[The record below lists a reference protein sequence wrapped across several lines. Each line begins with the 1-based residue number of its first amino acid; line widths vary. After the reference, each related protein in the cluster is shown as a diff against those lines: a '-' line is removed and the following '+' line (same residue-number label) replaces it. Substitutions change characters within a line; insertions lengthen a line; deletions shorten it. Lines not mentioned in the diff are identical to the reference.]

1 MIFALESLL
10 SGESAV
16 AARPKMNVTAA
27 RMPAVAV
34 QKSRRG
40 VLITPPLIGPPNGQG
55 EATTPPVGT
64 NATAIGPAIGPPSL
78 APDIGSQPM
87 ASVREVAFELF
98 REHGMTTIFGNPGS
112 TELPMLAEFPDDFRY
127 VLGLQEAVAVG
138 MADGYAQASGGPA
151 HVNLHTAPGVGNGMG
166 AIFNAQANHSPLVV
180 TAGQQVR
187 AHITMQAN
195 LTNRDATR
203 VVHPF
208 VKWSFEPPRAQDV
221 PHALGRAIHTASLAP
236 KGPTFVWLPMD
247 DWNEEAGPESG
258 RAIERVSEPRM
269 GPDPAAI
276 ESLAQRL
283 GSASNP
289 VLVAGPDID
298 AAGGWNDAVAL
309 AERQKL
315 PVFASPAPGGG
326 RLGFPE
332 GHPLFQGVLP
342 PAIGPVTATL
352 KGRDLVLVVGSSVFP
367 YYPYIPGPLLPEG
380 ASLVAITSDPDE
392 AARAPMGDVVL
403 ADPGLALRALLE
415 EVGEAN
421 RAEPAPLPEP
431 TAGEETDPL
440 SSTMVHNTLAQ
451 VFPDDGIVV
460 LESPSSTLSLRNQ
473 MRISRPASYYFG
485 AGGGLGFGL
494 AGAIGVQLAQ
504 PDRPV
509 VCVLGEG
516 SAQYAITGLWTA
528 VAYDVPVTFL
538 VLRNREY
545 AILKWFAEAAQVSG
559 APGLDLPGLE
569 TAAVAAAYGMT
580 ARAV

>member
-1 MIFALESLL
+1 
-10 SGESAV
+10 
-16 AARPKMNVTAA
+16 
-27 RMPAVAV
+27 
-34 QKSRRG
+34 
-40 VLITPPLIGPPNGQG
+40 
-55 EATTPPVGT
+55 
-64 NATAIGPAIGPPSL
+64 
-78 APDIGSQPM
+78 M
-87 ASVREVAFELF
+87 ASVREATFELF

-112 TELPMLAEFPDDFRY
+112 TELPMLAEFPDDFSY

-138 MADGYAQASGGPA
+138 MADGYAQASGRPT

-166 AIFNAQANHSPLVV
+166 AIFNAQANHSPLLV

-221 PHALGRAIHTASLAP
+221 PHALARAIHTASLAP
-236 KGPTFVWLPMD
+236 KGPAFVSLPMD
-247 DWNEEAGPESG
+247 DWTEEADAESG
-258 RAIERVSEPRM
+258 HVIERIAEPRM

-276 ESLAQRL
+276 ETLAQRL
-283 GSASNP
+283 NAASSP

-298 AAGGWNDAVAL
+298 AAGAWEDAVAL

-342 PAIGPVTATL
+342 PAIGPVTETL
-352 KGRDLVLVVGSSVFP
+352 KGRDLILVVGSSVFP

-392 AARAPMGDVVL
+392 AARAPMGDVIL
-403 ADPGLALRALLE
+403 ADVGLALRALLA

-421 RAEPAPLPEP
+421 RAEPPPLPEP
-431 TAGEETDPL
+431 SAGDETDPL
-440 SSTMVHNTLAQ
+440 TSTMVHNTLAQ

-460 LESPSSTLSLRNQ
+460 LESPSSTLALRNQ
-473 MRISRPASYYFG
+473 LRLSHPGSYYFG

-494 AGAIGVQLAQ
+494 AAAIGVQLAQ

-509 VCVLGEG
+509 ICVLGEG
-516 SAQYAITGLWTA
+516 SAQYAITGFWTA
-528 VAYDVPVTFL
+528 AAYDVPVTFL
-538 VLRNREY
+538 ILRNEEY
-545 AILKWFAEAAQVSG
+545 SILKWFADVEEVTG
-559 APGLDLPGLE
+559 APGLDLPALE
-569 TAAVAAAYGMT
+569 VANVAEAYGVSSRTVSGREQLHEALKGAMDSGAPELVEVPVT
-580 ARAV
+580 PGMALF

>member
-1 MIFALESLL
+1 
-10 SGESAV
+10 
-16 AARPKMNVTAA
+16 
-27 RMPAVAV
+27 
-34 QKSRRG
+34 
-40 VLITPPLIGPPNGQG
+40 
-55 EATTPPVGT
+55 
-64 NATAIGPAIGPPSL
+64 
-78 APDIGSQPM
+78 M
-87 ASVREVAFELF
+87 ASVREITFELF
-98 REHGMTTIFGNPGS
+98 RKHGMTTMFGNPGS

-166 AIFNAQANHSPLVV
+166 AIFNAQANHSPLLV

-195 LTNRDATR
+195 LTNKDATR

-221 PHALGRAIHTASLAP
+221 PHALARAIHTVSLAP
-236 KGPTFVWLPMD
+236 KGPAFVSLPMD
-247 DWNEEAGPESG
+247 DWNAEAEDAAG
-258 RAIERVSEPRM
+258 AVVERTSEPRT
-269 GPDPAAI
+269 GPDPDAI
-276 ESLAQRL
+276 QALAKRL
-283 GSASNP
+283 EDASNP

-298 AAGGWNDAVAL
+298 ASGAWDDAVAL

-342 PAIGPVTATL
+342 PAIGPVAETL
-352 KGRDLVLVVGSSVFP
+352 KGRDLIIVIGSSVFP

-380 ASLVAITSDPDE
+380 AALVAITSDPDE
-392 AARAPMGDVVL
+392 AARAPMGEVIL
-403 ADPGLALRALLE
+403 ADPALAIRALLA
-415 EVGEAN
+415 EVGDAN
-421 RAEPAPLPEP
+421 RAEPTPLPEP
-431 TAGEETDPL
+431 SAGDETDPMTP
-440 SSTMVHNTLAQ
+440 TMVHNTLAQ

-460 LESPSSTLSLRNQ
+460 LESPSSTLALRNQ
-473 MRISRPASYYFG
+473 LRISKPGSYYFG

-494 AGAIGVQLAQ
+494 AAAIGVQLAQ

-516 SAQYAITGLWTA
+516 SAQYAITGFWTA
-528 VAYDVPVTFL
+528 AAYDVPVTFL
-538 VLRNREY
+538 VLRNEEY
-545 AILKWFAEAAQVSG
+545 SILKWFADIEEVQG
-559 APGLDLPGLE
+559 APGLDLPALE
-569 TAAVAAAYGMT
+569 VAKVAESYGVPSKAVSGRDELHAALEGAIGSGKPQLVEVPVTPGM
-580 ARAV
+580 ALF